1 MIPTYMHYNFKCS
14 QCFENLLKG
23 LLNELSISIQVS
35 IHFCDSHMKQVL
47 LSILESI
54 KRSKLPVLLQQN
66 SLVSISFYPHRLLPN
81 FCCYVSLL
89 AILELRLRSFH
100 TGARQCNV
108 GNQTSELQPG
118 GNF

>member
-54 KRSKLPVLLQQN
+54 KGQNFQSYYSKIHLFLFL
-66 SLVSISFYPHRLLPN
+66 SILIDYCLIFVVMCHY
-81 FCCYVSLL
+81 
-89 AILELRLRSFH
+89 
-100 TGARQCNV
+100 
-108 GNQTSELQPG
+108 
-118 GNF
+118 